1 MSARPPLRATYP
13 QPRCRRR
20 RHRQAARP
28 APARLPVASRRQTGV
43 VSRDASKPACP
54 SLILPAIADRLIRP
68 TKTRST
74 TPRRRPPASRAVHVF
89 VNGFVRP
96 KLFFMIPDAPRLEPP
111 TPPKFVRPP
120 RRRSSFGHRAHTEH
134 ACRRAAMPSAQFSD
148 AARVRC
154 RGCRTR
160 RHLACTSHR
169 WFLGVWGECRPSRV
183 GKFVHKIVNGFV
195 SAKPFLRSTRV
206 LQCKPPTRC
215 RRSFH
220 HSPPTERMCRRAVS
234 SSSRCGERSAH
245 LADDPQDAPRLL
257 QKSTLPSN
265 RQNEQVIKEHIK
277 NISILPSNGNGN
289 VAPFTARCLASRG
302 GGGVWE
308 RRERRER

>member
-1 MSARPPLRATYP
+1 MLFRSVRP
-13 QPRCRRR
+13 
-20 RHRQAARP
+20 
-28 APARLPVASRRQTGV
+28 
-43 VSRDASKPACP
+43 
-54 SLILPAIADRLIRP
+54 
-68 TKTRST
+68 
-74 TPRRRPPASRAVHVF
+74 PRRRSSFGHRAAE
-89 VNGFVRP
+89 VRS
-96 KLFFMIPDAPRLEPP
+96 A
-111 TPPKFVRPP
+111 TAPPKFVRPP

-215 RRSFH
+215 RRSF
-220 HSPPTERMCRRAVS
+220 
-234 SSSRCGERSAH
+234 
-245 LADDPQDAPRLL
+245 
-257 QKSTLPSN
+257 
-265 RQNEQVIKEHIK
+265 RQFA
-277 NISILPSNGNGN
+277 SNGTH
-289 VAPFTARCLASRG
+289 VPKSR
-302 GGGVWE
+302 E
-308 RRERRER
+308 FFIAMRRKVCPSRR